1 MTLSLC
7 AIARNEAATLPLCLG
22 SVKGVV
28 DEIILLDTGSVDGTP
43 QIAEE
48 LGAKVYRYEWCN
60 DFSAA
65 RNEALKYVTSDWVL
79 VLDADETLNPEIVPV
94 LRQVMEM
101 EEYLLVNL
109 LRQEIGAKQSP
120 YSLVSRLFRNRDDI
134 RFSRP
139 YHALVDD
146 SVEELIRKESYWQ
159 IGQLPGVAI
168 FHTGYQKDSISQ
180 KNKSVRAEAAMEEF
194 LAVNP
199 SDAYVCSKL
208 GGLYIE
214 TGKVTEGIKLLE
226 QGLENPDIDDQI
238 KYELHY
244 HLGIGYTRAKYLKK
258 AVANYQEAIKL
269 LIDPM
274 LKLGAY
280 NNLGNLL
287 KTVGNFKAAK
297 TAYETAIKLDPNFAM
312 GYFNLGATY
321 KEMGLLPNAI
331 VAYRKAIQVDSSYGE
346 AYQNLGLVLMKA
358 GYIQDSKTAF
368 RSAIA
373 IYQQQ
378 NPNQAKELQRSLEEI
393 GFQV

>member
-7 AIARNEAATLPLCLG
+7 AIAKNEAATLPSCLS

-28 DEIILLDTGSVDGTP
+28 DEIILLDTGSVDGTT
-43 QIAEE
+43 QVAQEY
-48 LGAKVYRYEWCN
+48 GAKVYPYEWCD

-65 RNEALKYVTSDWVL
+65 RNEALNYVTGDWVL
-79 VLDADETLNPEIVPV
+79 VLDADETLNREIIPA

-109 LRQEIGAKQSP
+109 LRQEVGAKQSP
-120 YSLVSRLFRNRDDI
+120 YSLVSRLFRNREDI

-146 SVEELIRKESYWQ
+146 SIAEILGKENNWE

-168 FHTGYQKDSISQ
+168 FHSGYQASSIAQ
-180 KNKSVRAEAAMEEF
+180 KSKSTRAQASMEKF
-194 LAVNP
+194 LAANP
-199 SDAYVCSKL
+199 DDAYVCSKL

-214 TGKVTEGIKLLE
+214 IGKVAEGISLLE
-226 QGLENPDIDDQI
+226 RGLQNPDIDDQI
-238 KYELHY
+238 KYELYY

-287 KTVGNFKAAK
+287 KTIGNFQAAK
-297 TAYETAIKLDPNFAM
+297 VAYETAIKLDPNFAI
-312 GYFNLGATY
+312 GYFNLGATF
-321 KEMGLLPNAI
+321 KEMGLLPKAI
-331 VAYRKAIQVDSSYGE
+331 IAYRKVIELDSNYGE
-346 AYQNLGLVLMKA
+346 AYQNLGLVLMRA
-358 GYIQDSKTAF
+358 GYIQDSKKAF
-368 RSAIA
+368 GKAIA

-378 NPNQAKELQRSLEEI
+378 NPKQARELQRSLEEI
-393 GFQV
+393 GFRV